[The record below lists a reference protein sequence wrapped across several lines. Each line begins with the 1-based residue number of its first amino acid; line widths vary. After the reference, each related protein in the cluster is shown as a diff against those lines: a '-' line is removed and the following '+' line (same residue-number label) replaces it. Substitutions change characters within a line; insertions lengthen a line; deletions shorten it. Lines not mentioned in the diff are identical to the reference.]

1 MRIRA
6 LRSVAL
12 CFALLACG
20 GPVPGP
26 ATPPEP
32 SAKPAEP
39 PPAPTAE
46 APKDPPKK
54 EEPPAPKALEAIAPS
69 VKVLEAGAA
78 PKKALRYKFKAGTVE
93 YLEMDMKMAM
103 AMAMGGKSAPKT
115 ELPTI
120 RTVMKVEGKE
130 VTPEGDL
137 RCTFYADR
145 VEVLKDAQV
154 PPKLRTELEKEIA
167 GLVGMK
173 GKSRISNRGV
183 ASETEFEL
191 PPNAPEK
198 LKSQLDSMRD
208 AVRQM
213 YVPFPEEEVGK
224 GAKWEVTSRVPL
236 SGAMMDTKMLYT
248 LTKVD
253 DATANADVETNIS
266 APANQPMQV
275 GQLPP
280 GATATLDSLSGKGT
294 GKVSPSFVHL
304 ASNGQNKISMETSF
318 SVNMGNEKVQMKM
331 QSDVAIT
338 SRPGKA
344 GAPAAA
350 PKK

>member
-1 MRIRA
+1 MRIRV
-6 LRSVAL
+6 LRSLAL
-12 CFALLACG
+12 SLSLLACG

-32 SAKPAEP
+32 TASAKPADP
-39 PPAPTAE
+39 PPQPTAE

-54 EEPPAPKALEAIAPS
+54 EDPAPKALEAIAPS

-78 PKKALRYKFKAGTVE
+78 PKKALRYKFKAGTTE

-103 AMAMGGKSAPKT
+103 AMSMGGKSAPKT

-120 RTVMKVEGKE
+120 RTVMKVEAKE

-137 RCTFYADR
+137 RCTFFADR
-145 VEVLKDAQV
+145 VEVLKDAPA
-154 PPKLRTELEKEIA
+154 PPQLRAQLEKEIA

-191 PPNAPEK
+191 PPSAPEK

-236 SGAMMDTKMLYT
+236 SGAMMDTKMLYA

-253 DATANADVETNIS
+253 EANANADVETTIS
-266 APANQPMQV
+266 APANQPMTV

-280 GATATLDSLSGKGT
+280 GATATLEALSGKGS
-294 GKVSPSFVHL
+294 GKVAPSFVHL
-304 ASNGQNKISMETSF
+304 ASNGSNKISMDTTF

-344 GAPAAA
+344 GAAPAA
-350 PKK
+350 KK